1 MEFIEGLRDRLR
13 KRGDGW
19 EKGVRSVTKS
29 LANDSW
35 REICLK
41 KKKRK
46 EKEKIVIRKYSL
58 TNWNFLKKCRM
69 QRGREERMCFF
80 CFDIFILKRE

>member
-41 KKKRK
+41 KKKGERK
-46 EKEKIVIRKYSL
+46 NCYKEVQFNKL
-58 TNWNFLKKCRM
+58 EFL
-69 QRGREERMCFF
+69 EEM
-80 CFDIFILKRE
+80 